1 VRRVYAKA
9 GLGVAASVCA
19 ILLVAGTMTMR
30 IGAESRVTAARQ
42 LEGTLD
48 SLLELLDATYQR
60 RIEQITVMSTAAPVL
75 AQTRVLL
82 TDPGDEAAHEA
93 LREAMSMVLGKNGI
107 DGYLVVDEQNL
118 VVAAWDP
125 ALRGVTTQFN
135 EELARRL
142 DRDGWAIVAPFRAG
156 ARSTGAQARGE
167 EEYVDA
173 ICARLRIPPQPR
185 ARLCLRAKANA
196 LFGLLRGGWQGAS
209 GEAYLIDRDG
219 RLRTPSRFDAEFSG
233 DPHALD
239 ALQATRLHARVPS
252 GSADAAGRL
261 PLPQAGNPLTR
272 VAQTLLLDAHSRT
285 GYLERYP
292 DYRGRMV
299 DGVGAWY
306 APMDLALVVE
316 VDHDELHATA
326 EMAIR
331 SLWLLALASALLL
344 GALGWARTR
353 ARVELANSEARLSS
367 FFQNAPVSMHIQ
379 DRAGRYVQVNPV
391 YERQV
396 GMSAAQMIGKT
407 DADLP
412 FPDPQST
419 AIRQREHHEVL
430 EANTTLGSERR
441 YVDARGVEHDAWV
454 VRFPIA
460 IRPGAA
466 PSSVGTVCVDATEA
480 VEARQAL
487 QQLTQHLEAEI
498 AERTRDLE
506 RARDAAEEASRSKAD
521 FLANMSHEIRTPL
534 NAITGMSHLAS
545 RLNQDSRIA
554 HYLRQIVASG
564 DHLLGIVNEIL
575 DFSRIESGKVLLD
588 PVKFSPERL
597 LLDVSE
603 LVGPRASAKRLEL
616 MLLVAPEVPA
626 VAVGDAKRI
635 AQVLINFAGN
645 AVKFTESGQVQL
657 RAQCLQ
663 VEGRRARLR
672 FEVEDTGVGIAAAQ
686 LPLLF
691 QPFRQL
697 DSGRSRSHEGSGLG
711 LAISQ
716 RLAQLMGGQ
725 VSVQSNLGFGSCFSL
740 EVDVDVVES
749 APRNGPRLPPGT
761 RALVVDDHPAAGRAL
776 VELLLQAGAGAE
788 LADSGDAAIDLIA
801 ARDAQS
807 ADSGF
812 TLVFVAERLAR
823 VRGGSVG
830 QLIGML
836 DLAHGRPLRVL
847 LLPTGQPE
855 PAESGFDQILRKPV
869 TRAALTGLTRRQIEE
884 ERTQVACVP
893 RPGDWA
899 SLAGLRALLVED
911 NRVNQEVA
919 CDLLELVGI
928 RVTVASE
935 GAEAL
940 RLLHASEFDV
950 VLMDIHMPTL
960 DGIETTCAIRRDP
973 ALAGLPVIGLSASA
987 LVAERERCIEAG
999 MNDFV
1004 AKPIVP
1010 QVLYASIDR
1019 CARRPPAG
1027 SPAVASPSAPN
1038 TADLALLQALR
1049 QVEGLDVERGL
1060 GYFMGRGELYCALV
1074 RRAVGPRGVRIDG
1087 LEQMYA
1093 ERQMSAAARLLH
1105 DFGSA
1110 AGSLGAEALRQQCRA
1125 LEDLMQR
1132 GVAAPAQ
1139 VAAFA
1144 AEARRLLHS
1153 LEDALDRAG
1162 AQAHAAS

>member
-1 VRRVYAKA
+1 M
-9 GLGVAASVCA
+9 GVAAGVCA
-19 ILLVAGTMTMR
+19 ILLIAGAMALR
-30 IGAESRVTAARQ
+30 IGAESRVTAEKQ
-42 LEGTLD
+42 LNGTLD
-48 SLLELLDATYQR
+48 SLLKLLDATYQR
-60 RIEQITVMSTAAPVL
+60 RIEQITAMSAAPPVL
-75 AQTRVLL
+75 AQTGALL
-82 TDPGDEAAHEA
+82 TDPGNEAAHEA
-93 LREAMSMVLGKNGI
+93 LRTTMSIVLGKNGI
-107 DGYLVVDEQNL
+107 DGYIVINEQNL

-142 DRDGWAIVAPFRAG
+142 DRDGWVIVAPFRAG
-156 ARSTGAQARGE
+156 VRSTSAQARGE

-173 ICARLRIPPQPR
+173 ICARLRVPPQPR
-185 ARLCLRAKANA
+185 ARLCLRANA
-196 LFGLLRGGWQGAS
+196 TQLFGLLRGGWQGAS

-233 DPHALD
+233 DPHTLD
-239 ALQATRLHARVPS
+239 TLQATRLHARVPS

-261 PLPQAGNPLTR
+261 PLPQAVNPLTR
-272 VAQTLLLDAHSRT
+272 VAQTLLPDAHSRT
-285 GYLERYP
+285 GYLERYV

-306 APMDLALVVE
+306 APMDLGLVVE
-316 VDHDELHATA
+316 VDHDELHAPA
-326 EMAIR
+326 EVAID
-331 SLWLLALASALLL
+331 SLWLLAVSSALLL

-396 GMSAAQMIGKT
+396 GMNAAQMIGKT
-407 DADLP
+407 DAELP
-412 FPDPQST
+412 LPDPVST
-419 AIRQREHHEVL
+419 GIRQREHHQVL
-430 EANTTLGSERR
+430 ESNTTLSAERH
-441 YVDARGVEHDAWV
+441 YIDAGGVEHIAWL

-466 PSSVGTVCVDATEA
+466 PSSVGSVCVDATEA
-480 VEARQAL
+480 VAARQAL

-498 AERTRDLE
+498 AERTHDLE

-588 PVKFSPERL
+588 LVKFSPERL
-597 LLDVSE
+597 LTDVCE

-616 MLLVAPEVPA
+616 MLLVAPDVPA
-626 VAVGDAKRI
+626 VVAGDAKRI

-657 RAQCLQ
+657 RAHCLS
-663 VEGRRARLR
+663 VDGRRAQLR

-716 RLAQLMGGQ
+716 RLAHLMGGQ
-725 VSVQSNLGFGSCFSL
+725 VSVQSSLGFGSCFSL
-740 EVDVDVVES
+740 EVDVDVVEP
-749 APRNGPRLPPGT
+749 APRNGPLLPPGS

-776 VELLLQAGAGAE
+776 VELLLQAGASAE
-788 LADSGDAAIDLIA
+788 LVDSCDSAIDLIA

-807 ADSGF
+807 AGSAF

-823 VRGGSVG
+823 VRGGGVG

-836 DLAHGRPLRVL
+836 DLAHAPPLRVL
-847 LLPTGQPE
+847 LLPTGEPE
-855 PAESGFDQILRKPV
+855 PASIGFDAVLRKPV
-869 TRAALTGLTRRQIEE
+869 TRSALYWT
-884 ERTQVACVP
+884 
-893 RPGDWA
+893 
-899 SLAGLRALLVED
+899 
-911 NRVNQEVA
+911 
-919 CDLLELVGI
+919 
-928 RVTVASE
+928 
-935 GAEAL
+935 
-940 RLLHASEFDV
+940 
-950 VLMDIHMPTL
+950 
-960 DGIETTCAIRRDP
+960 DP
-973 ALAGLPVIGLSASA
+973 APDPRGRAHPGHPDLGLPESNPG
-987 LVAERERCIEAG
+987 RAG
-999 MNDFV
+999 
-1004 AKPIVP
+1004 
-1010 QVLYASIDR
+1010 R
-1019 CARRPPAG
+1019 PAG
-1027 SPAVASPSAPN
+1027 PA
-1038 TADLALLQALR
+1038 
-1049 QVEGLDVERGL
+1049 G
-1060 GYFMGRGELYCALV
+1060 
-1074 RRAVGPRGVRIDG
+1074 
-1087 LEQMYA
+1087 
-1093 ERQMSAAARLLH
+1093 
-1105 DFGSA
+1105 
-1110 AGSLGAEALRQQCRA
+1110 
-1125 LEDLMQR
+1125 
-1132 GVAAPAQ
+1132 
-1139 VAAFA
+1139 
-1144 AEARRLLHS
+1144 
-1153 LEDALDRAG
+1153 
-1162 AQAHAAS
+1162 